1 MDFYEVV
8 NSRRTIRDFE
18 NVSMDDKII
27 EKIISAGMKAPT
39 NDHMRDWHFIVIKDK
54 GVVLKLIDKIP
65 VEISDEEIN
74 NILMEWNLKD
84 NCQQNAY
91 KNAIP
96 KQYRML
102 AEASCVIVPLFK
114 QNTDILHPDNLS
126 HLNGLASIWCCIENM
141 FLAATAEGYAC
152 ALRVPLGEEGDWA
165 RSVLHFPDDYLM
177 PCFIAVGKPSEHA
190 ASIEQKPYS
199 LHDRIHKNIW

>member
-102 AEASCVIVPLFK
+102 AEAPQCYGTRQGKRLK
-114 QNTDILHPDNLS
+114 NTPKVSYQSPAVLS
-126 HLNGLASIWCCIENM
+126 
-141 FLAATAEGYAC
+141 
-152 ALRVPLGEEGDWA
+152 
-165 RSVLHFPDDYLM
+165 
-177 PCFIAVGKPSEHA
+177 
-190 ASIEQKPYS
+190 
-199 LHDRIHKNIW
+199 